1 MKQNSINRNSEN
13 ITVDNLSISGG
24 TISSNSSGMVLKSNS
39 TDDITFT
46 NGTSTIFNLTSAGYK
61 TNPLLPGFLVYAN
74 ALLTDVTGNS
84 ANYLVPF
91 NTSVYNIGSNFST
104 DTFTAP
110 VTGKYLFISNITYTG
125 LSAAMTACRIRFLLT
140 SSTIDRTFH
149 AYNNS
154 NAGTNGSISLCSMI
168 NMTAG
173 DTAQVY
179 FLISNGLGN
188 TADIDGSTELE
199 TYFCGQLMS

>member
-1 MKQNSINRNSEN
+1 MIQNAINRNSEQL
-13 ITVDNLSISGG
+13 TVNSLSITGG
-24 TISSNSSGMVLKSNS
+24 TIASSSAGMILKSNS

-46 NGTSTIFNLTSAGYK
+46 NGTSTIFNITSAGYK

-74 ALLTDVTGNS
+74 ALLTDVTGN
-84 ANYLVPF
+84 ATNYLVPF
-91 NTSVYNIGSNFST
+91 NTSVYNIGNHFST

-125 LSAAMTACRIRFLLT
+125 LTSAMTGCRLRLLLT
-140 SSTIDRTFH
+140 STTIDRTFH
-149 AYNNS
+149 GYNNS
-154 NAGTNGSISLCSMI
+154 NAGTNGSISLCTTI

-173 DTAQVY
+173 DTVKVY
-179 FLISNGLGN
+179 FLISNGAGN
-188 TADIDGSTELE
+188 TADIDGGTELE